1 MEIITLIS
9 NKALCNTYI
18 IKNNNKCVVVDC
30 GVTLNAVKN
39 KIGNCK
45 VEAIF
50 LTHAHFD
57 HIYYLKEYLQEFNC
71 CVYGNKNCLE
81 KFSDENKNESCVLT
95 SFSVKVLIDSTKFK
109 AVLDSEILHFLDSEI
124 QVIELLGHSNCS
136 MGYKI
141 ENNLFSGDTIFLNG
155 VGRYDFWD
163 SSREEL
169 VASLNKIKKLSP
181 INIYCG
187 HGDNFS
193 L

>member
-1 MEIITLIS
+1 MEVITLVS
-9 NKALCNTYI
+9 NKGLSNTYI

-30 GVTLNAVKN
+30 GVTVDAVKN
-39 KIGNCK
+39 KIGDCT
-45 VEAIF
+45 VEAIL

-81 KFSDENKNESCVLT
+81 KFCDENKNESCVLT
-95 SFSVKVLIDSTKFK
+95 SFRVNVLIDNTKFK
-109 AVLDSEILHFLDSEI
+109 AVLDNEILHFLDCEI
-124 QVIELLGHSNCS
+124 KVIDLPGHSSCS
-136 MGYKI
+136 VGYKI
-141 ENNLFSGDTIFLNG
+141 ENNLFSGDTIFFNG

-163 SSREEL
+163 SSREKLIE
-169 VASLNKIKKLSP
+169 SLNKIKALAP

-187 HGDNFS
+187 HGENFS